1 MDISFVQVS
10 NEDIAKSLPILGSW
24 MLPCYFVPVRELEQG
39 IGHGQVM
46 FWAET
51 EKQVSVRIAV
61 DNTMVTV
68 NALPC
73 TVMTDNFGVELSKSH
88 DFIQ

>member
-1 MDISFVQVS
+1 
-10 NEDIAKSLPILGSW
+10 
-24 MLPCYFVPVRELEQG
+24 MLPCCFVPVRELEQG

-46 FWAET
+46 FCADT
-51 EKQVSVRIAV
+51 EKQMSVRIAV
-61 DNTMVTV
+61 DNNTVTV

-88 DFIQ
+88 DFIRYSGISDY